1 MDLVCSR
8 GELTQ
13 AVKIVSRA
21 LGKARTMPILA
32 GIKLEVTGNTLK
44 LYATDL
50 ERAIG
55 CAIGCENRAEDETL
69 ILNGEI
75 FSKITSVLPAEE
87 VKIKTVDDKVE
98 ILSGSVRFDLF
109 TMPLEDYPEIP
120 PLPAEKLCTLEREK
134 LQRGLEQTTFAA
146 LSARETSRLSLTG
159 VDMVFKGSTLK
170 LVATN
175 GYRLALKEL
184 SAIKYQQAA
193 GGEYLVDSDSLK
205 DLNSILT
212 QIETEEVEIYQEGS
226 NLFFA
231 AGPAVAPQAHQVI
244 FSARLIA
251 EEYPDFEKVIPKENK
266 IGLALDRGAFLDALL
281 RAQITTA
288 EESGAVILRAEE
300 ATLFLS
306 SCAAEKG
313 ETEERVNLKKPV
325 EKITVS
331 FKAEYL
337 IDALK
342 RMSSSEVTFWLA
354 DPESAGLLEPAD
366 GEEDSGFIYVCMPI
380 RLD

>member
-1 MDLVCSR
+1 MDLACSR
-8 GELTQ
+8 DELTQ
-13 AVKIVSRA
+13 AVKVVSRA
-21 LGKARTMPILA
+21 LGRGSTMPILG
-32 GIKLEVTGNTLK
+32 GIKLEALKNTLR

-50 ERAIG
+50 ERAIQ
-55 CAIGCENRAEDETL
+55 CAIPCENRAEDETL

-75 FSKITSVLPAEE
+75 LSKITSVLPDEQ
-87 VKIKTVDDKVE
+87 VQFKTVGDKVE
-98 ILSGSVRFDLF
+98 IACGAAKFDLF

-120 PLPAEKLCTLEREK
+120 PLPPNKLCELEKEK

-159 VDMVFKGSTLK
+159 VDMVFGGSQLK

-184 SAIKYQQAA
+184 SIESKESESRESK
-193 GGEYLVDSDSLK
+193 EYLVDADSLK
-205 DLNSILT
+205 DLNSILA
-212 QIETEEVEIYQEGS
+212 QIEAEDVEIFEESSQ
-226 NLFFA
+226 LFFKCGSPPLEVVFA
-231 AGPAVAPQAHQVI
+231 
-244 FSARLIA
+244 ARLIA
-251 EEYPDFEKVIPKENK
+251 EEYPDFEKVIPRDNK
-266 IGLALDRGAFLDALL
+266 IGLVLDRQAFLDALL
-281 RAQITTA
+281 RVQITTA

-300 ATLFLS
+300 EKLFLS
-306 SCAAEKG
+306 SQAAEKG
-313 ETEERVNLKKPV
+313 ETEERLTLKKHA
-325 EKITVS
+325 EEITVS

>member
-1 MDLVCSR
+1 MDLACSR
-8 GELTQ
+8 DELTQ

-21 LGKARTMPILA
+21 LGSGSTMPILA
-32 GIKLEVTGNTLK
+32 GIKLEALKNTLK

-50 ERAIG
+50 ERAIQ
-55 CAIGCENRAEDETL
+55 CAIPIENRAEDETL

-75 FSKITSVLPAEE
+75 LSKITSVLPDEQ
-87 VKIKTVDDKVE
+87 VQLKTVGDKVE
-98 ILSGSVRFDLF
+98 IACGAAKFDLF

-120 PLPAEKLCTLEREK
+120 ALPPNKICALEKDK
-134 LQRGLEQTTFAA
+134 LQRGLEQTAFAA

-159 VDMVFKGSTLK
+159 VDMVFGGSTTGKGGKLK

-184 SAIKYQQAA
+184 AIGAA
-193 GGEYLVDSDSLK
+193 LKSGEYLVAADSLK
-205 DLNSILT
+205 DLSSILT
-212 QIETEEVEIYQEGS
+212 QLEAQNVEIFEESSQ
-226 NLFFA
+226 LFFKCGSPPLEVVFA
-231 AGPAVAPQAHQVI
+231 
-244 FSARLIA
+244 ARLIA

-281 RAQITTA
+281 RVQITTA

-300 ATLFLS
+300 QTLFLS
-306 SCAAEKG
+306 SQAAEKG
-313 ETEERVNLKKPV
+313 EAEERLSLKKPAP
-325 EKITVS
+325 EITVS

-366 GEEDSGFIYVCMPI
+366 GEEDRGFIYVCMPI